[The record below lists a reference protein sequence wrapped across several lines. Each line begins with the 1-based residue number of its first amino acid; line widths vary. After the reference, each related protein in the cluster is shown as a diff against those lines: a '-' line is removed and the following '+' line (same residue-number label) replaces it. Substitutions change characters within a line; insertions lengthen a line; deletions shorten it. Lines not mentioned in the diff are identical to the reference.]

1 MIARQSSEEGT
12 RLTDRQAAHD
22 KSIGN
27 APPGSSISA
36 LPSKVSV
43 TPRAFVLGLSL
54 ALLLCAVTPY
64 NDQYIAATYIAGNF
78 FPIGAFG
85 AVLMIVLIINPLIIR
100 IFGAS
105 KSFAAG
111 EIFTIWSMITVA
123 SGLPSSGLMRYLI
136 AHIAGPHYYASP
148 VNGWEST
155 ILPHIPSY
163 LLLNDPHAIRTF
175 FEGLRPGEA
184 IPWKPWLLPLS
195 IWGVFVACFLCCFFC
210 LSAILRRQWVDR
222 ERLTFPLVQVP
233 LMLAEAPEDGKR
245 LNALMRSPMLWG
257 AVAAVTLIHTIK
269 GLHLFFPTI
278 PDIKLSMN
286 TSDFLVDKPWN
297 QLSTQ
302 ISIFPLIIG
311 FAFLVPSEVSFSL
324 WFFFVLY
331 KLQTMIGFVLAI
343 DGSGPGQG
351 ICMGPA
357 YIAYQEAGGT
367 AALIMWLLWSM
378 RSHLGDVIRKA
389 IFKAPDVND
398 SAEPMPYRAAL
409 FGSVISIL
417 GMFIWLT
424 AVAHV
429 VPQIAATVVIGAVFI
444 FVLVSWLVSQAGML
458 FCQVAFSPVQLFTAV
473 DGTANIPPSTLAMAA
488 FTEHVGWYDAREL
501 AMPSI
506 MNANKGAT
514 ETKLN
519 ARSLT
524 AALASCIFCA
534 LIVSA
539 AAFIALPY
547 LHGGVAHMNTWTF
560 VDSPQIPFK
569 WTKSVVSAPHGPQ
582 ALAVYNMIGGGVFV
596 LALFACRSAFTW
608 FAIHP
613 AGFLVAGTYPISAI
627 WFSIF
632 LGWMFKGPVMRYGG
646 IVAYRRLLPMVV
658 GLIIGDCLNALVW
671 VVFGLITHTGYELL
685 PG

>member
-1 MIARQSSEEGT
+1 MAVT
-12 RLTDRQAAHD
+12 
-22 KSIGN
+22 
-27 APPGSSISA
+27 
-36 LPSKVSV
+36 SKISV
-43 TPRAFVLGLSL
+43 TPRAFVVGLLL

-85 AVLMIVLIINPLIIR
+85 AVLMMVLIINPLITR
-100 IFGAS
+100 IVGANR
-105 KSFAAG
+105 SFAAG

-163 LLLNDPHAIRTF
+163 LLVNDHHAVRAF

-184 IPWKPWLLPLS
+184 IPWEPWVLPLS
-195 IWGVFVACFLCCFFC
+195 IWGLFVACFLCSFFC
-210 LSAILRRQWVDR
+210 LSALLRRQWVDR

-233 LMLAEAPEDGKR
+233 LMLAEAPEQGKL

-257 AVAAVTLIHTIK
+257 AVAVVTLIHTIK

-297 QLSTQ
+297 QLSAQ
-302 ISIFPLIIG
+302 IAIFPLIIG

-331 KLQTMIGFVLAI
+331 KLQTMIGFVLAM

-378 RSHLGDVIRKA
+378 RSHLRDVLRKA
-389 IFKAPDVND
+389 IFNASDIDD
-398 SAEPMPYRAAL
+398 SSEPMPYRAAL
-409 FGSVISIL
+409 FGAVLSIL
-417 GMFIWLT
+417 GMFTWLT

-429 VPQIAATVVIGAVFI
+429 IPQMAATVVVGAVFI

-458 FCQVAFSPVQLFTAV
+458 FCQVAFSPAQLFTAI
-473 DGTANIPPSTLAMAA
+473 DGTANIPSSTLAMSA
-488 FTEHVGWYDAREL
+488 FTEHIGWYDAREL

-514 ETKLN
+514 EIRLS

-524 AALASCIFCA
+524 AALATCVFCA
-534 LIVSA
+534 ILVSA
-539 AAFIALPY
+539 GAFIALPY

-569 WTKSVVSAPHGPQ
+569 WTQSVLSAPHGPQ
-582 ALAVYNMIGGGVFV
+582 PSAAYNMVGGGIFV
-596 LALFACRSAFTW
+596 LTLFACRSAFTW

-646 IVAYRRLLPMVV
+646 IVAYRRLLPLVV